1 MQDIECFFGN
11 SVLHDCE
18 IGRIEINYSEGT
30 IFFQFIDSKH
40 KKINYMIEQFI
51 SINFTK
57 NEEWGKGKYVV
68 SSDVSCYD
76 GIWII
81 ELQLNSGDVCNIKCY
96 K

>member
-1 MQDIECFFGN
+1 
-11 SVLHDCE
+11 
-18 IGRIEINYSEGT
+18 
-30 IFFQFIDSKH
+30 
-40 KKINYMIEQFI
+40 MIEQFI

-68 SSDVSCYD
+68 SSDVSCND